1 MKKIFLSLV
10 VAALFGMPFA
20 TARDASAVQVTVKQ
34 QPGKPVTVQKIGLLG
49 NHGVGVES
57 IMQQHKTGGW
67 HVVNVPLEVEGY
79 TKKKDEN
86 GNYLPVHYIP
96 SLTVKVYLLLKQQDE
111 KAKEPSPLML
121 SKELSFVN
129 IPVPAESKKKGIR
142 KNDIFAG
149 VFISPSDA
157 WKINE
162 KAKGELDGTLVAYA
176 IESTFNGSNCMN
188 SDKNKHPQA
197 YVLDKKLEREWN
209 LTGKWWSRATKD
221 QGVALKSASETPY
234 AFAFGSF
241 YPEMNPM
248 VVGGESAATVS
259 GASAVSTPDS
269 TDSATTADTTGGADA
284 DAATTSDT
292 PSTENSAGVEVTDED
307 SSSTGKKRSKSKRR
321 SRRSS
326 TL

>member
-1 MKKIFLSLV
+1 MKKIFLSFV

-34 QPGKPVTVQKIGLLG
+34 QPGKPVTVQKIGMLG
-49 NHGVGVES
+49 NHGVGTES

-67 HVVNVPLEVEGY
+67 HVVNIPLEVEGY
-79 TKKKDEN
+79 SKKKDEN
-86 GNYLPVHYIP
+86 GNSLPVHYIP
-96 SLTVKVYLLLKQQDE
+96 SLTVKVYLLFKQQDE
-111 KAKEPSPLML
+111 KDKDPSALLL
-121 SKELSFVN
+121 SKELSYVN
-129 IPVPAESKKKGIR
+129 IPVPTDGKKKGIR

-188 SDKNKHPQA
+188 PDRNKHPQDQ
-197 YVLDKKLEREWN
+197 VLDKKLEREWN

-221 QGVALKSASETPY
+221 QGVALKAASETPY

-248 VVGGESAATVS
+248 VVGGESAAAVS
-259 GASAVSTPDS
+259 GASAVSALDS
-269 TDSATTADTTGGADA
+269 ADSAATTATSGADSA
-284 DAATTSDT
+284 DTSDS
-292 PSTENSAGVEVTDED
+292 PSAEDSAGVEAADED
-307 SSSTGKKRSKSKRR
+307 SSSTGKKRSKGKRR

-326 TL
+326 SL

>member
-1 MKKIFLSLV
+1 MKNFFLSLV

-20 TARDASAVQVTVKQ
+20 TARDATAVQVTVKQ
-34 QPGKPVTVQKIGLLG
+34 QPGKPVTVQKIGMLG
-49 NHGVGVES
+49 NHGVGTES

-67 HVVNVPLEVEGY
+67 HVVNIPLEVEGY
-79 TKKKDEN
+79 TKKKDDN
-86 GNYLPVHYIP
+86 GNPLPVHYIP
-96 SLTVKVYLLLKQQDE
+96 SLTVKVYLLFKQQDE
-111 KAKEPSPLML
+111 KDKDPSALLL

-129 IPVPAESKKKGIR
+129 IPVPAEGKKKGIR
-142 KNDIFAG
+142 KNDVFAG

-197 YVLDKKLEREWN
+197 HVLDKKMEREWN
-209 LTGKWWSRATKD
+209 LTGKWWGRATKE
-221 QGVALKSASETPY
+221 QGIALKAASETPY

-241 YPEMNPM
+241 YPEMSPM
-248 VVGGESAATVS
+248 VVGGESAAAVS
-259 GASAVSTPDS
+259 GASAVSPL
-269 TDSATTADTTGGADA
+269 DSADSAATTTSGGADA
-284 DAATTSDT
+284 DSAATADS
-292 PSTENSAGVEVTDED
+292 PSAEDSAGVEAADED

-326 TL
+326 SL